1 MEVHDKC
8 TKQRHHFTNTGN
20 VALSPLKTSVC
31 CYAAVFWEK
40 QPSEQRNTSSIQASG
55 AIQLKQVL
63 TTGIYEVFPA

>member
-1 MEVHDKC
+1 MI
-8 TKQRHHFTNTGN
+8 N
-20 VALSPLKTSVC
+20 VQNRGITLPILEMWPCLPWKTSVC